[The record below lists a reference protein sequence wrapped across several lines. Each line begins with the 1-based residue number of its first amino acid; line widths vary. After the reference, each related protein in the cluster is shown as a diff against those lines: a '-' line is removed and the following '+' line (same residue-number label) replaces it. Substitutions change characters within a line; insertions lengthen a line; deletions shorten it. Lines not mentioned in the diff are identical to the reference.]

1 MQYQVRMP
9 SMAFTYGSLSVE
21 DSFHFPSWDHSC
33 IQSLFSVII
42 QFVLCQYF
50 IRHLSEESLEVFP
63 LQKNP
68 PTKKKKRQQENFHS
82 LTIKTLV
89 LNFWLHNKWRKQQ
102 YFEIRVP
109 D

>member
-42 QFVLCQYF
+42 QFVLCKYF

-63 LQKNP
+63 LQKIP
-68 PTKKKKRQQENFHS
+68 PPKKKKKLETGKFPFSNNQNSSAEFLAS
-82 LTIKTLV
+82 
-89 LNFWLHNKWRKQQ
+89 
-102 YFEIRVP
+102 
-109 D
+109 

>member
-42 QFVLCQYF
+42 QFVLCKYF

-63 LQKNP
+63 LQKIP
-68 PTKKKKRQQENFHS
+68 PPKKKKKKLETGKFPFSNNQNSSAEFLAS
-82 LTIKTLV
+82 
-89 LNFWLHNKWRKQQ
+89 
-102 YFEIRVP
+102 
-109 D
+109 